1 MSSQGGTL
9 KFLYK
14 RRLGLFFGGFKIL
27 NFNIFGGFK
36 KSLGNEYFVDIFF
49 FGGGGGGVT
58 TKLAYINGSFPCI
71 LGSFLKGKV
80 QNGGYFGRLL
90 KFQTLFCV
98 LEIPDIF

>member
-49 FGGGGGGVT
+49 FGGGGGGSPQ
-58 TKLAYINGSFPCI
+58 NWPI
-71 LGSFLKGKV
+71 LMGHFHA
-80 QNGGYFGRLL
+80 F
-90 KFQTLFCV
+90 
-98 LEIPDIF
+98 